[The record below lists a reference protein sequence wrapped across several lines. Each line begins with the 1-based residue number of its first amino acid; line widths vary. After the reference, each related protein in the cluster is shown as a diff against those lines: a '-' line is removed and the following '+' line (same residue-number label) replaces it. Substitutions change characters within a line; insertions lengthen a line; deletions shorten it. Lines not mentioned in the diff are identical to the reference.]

1 MENKIG
7 SIWNKWDLH
16 IHTDASDGKGSCQEI
31 LNEAAAKQIKCI
43 AITDHHTVA
52 NVDVMKSL
60 AAPMNISV
68 ISGVEFRTEYG
79 KASVHMIGLFPDEY
93 NGMKLDTEFLKENVL
108 NPLGI
113 TRTKMIQKGRE
124 YLKKEGLSEEKYF
137 KAGMFQVQVDFKQAA
152 GISVSARLH
161 CGGRADAC

>member
-60 AAPMNISV
+60 AALQGCVIPLWCFVMYFADKKIINVYDSYKLTPMISLV
-68 ISGVEFRTEYG
+68 CH
-79 KASVHMIGLFPDEY
+79 K
-93 NGMKLDTEFLKENVL
+93 
-108 NPLGI
+108 
-113 TRTKMIQKGRE
+113 
-124 YLKKEGLSEEKYF
+124 
-137 KAGMFQVQVDFKQAA
+137 
-152 GISVSARLH
+152 
-161 CGGRADAC
+161 

>member
-60 AAPMNISV
+60 AAPINISV

-93 NGMKLDTEFLKENVL
+93 NGMKLDTEFPE
-108 NPLGI
+108 
-113 TRTKMIQKGRE
+113 
-124 YLKKEGLSEEKYF
+124 
-137 KAGMFQVQVDFKQAA
+137 
-152 GISVSARLH
+152 
-161 CGGRADAC
+161 